1 MRFAAWVFFTV
12 SISLV
17 LYMMGYTPVAGPFA
31 TGGGGVFLASANNT
45 VAPTQCI
52 DIPGSAGCPEAK
64 GDAGGISSITY
75 LLMAGLVATAV
86 IFVLF
91 FANFSAIY
99 IIPLIIMGVL
109 VNFFIIPWSFIMG
122 APIEIQ
128 TAGMVIFNIMTLLAM
143 INFVRGP
150 T

>member
-31 TGGGGVFLASANNT
+31 TGNSGEFLASGNNT
-45 VAPTQCI
+45 VVPTQCI
-52 DIPGSAGCPEAK
+52 DPSDPNCQP
-64 GDAGGISSITY
+64 ISGTNGFNILSPTGLLIT
-75 LLMAGLVATAV
+75 GLVAASA

-99 IIPLIIMGVL
+99 IIPLVILGLL